1 MFTKKFAV
9 MIGRIKDFIA
19 FNGMT
24 DAAFA
29 KRIGIKQPTLWSQL
43 RSVNGPSAVT
53 LENIAREF
61 PNLNCN
67 WLLRGD
73 GDMLIDETAQD
84 KRIDSLVDVVAMQ
97 QEIIKNLQE
106 KIKQLQNQ

>member
-1 MFTKKFAV
+1 

-19 FNGMT
+19 FNEMT

-43 RSVNGPSAVT
+43 RSVNGPSATT

-61 PNLNCN
+61 PKLNCN
-67 WLLRGD
+67 WLLRGN
-73 GDMLIDETAQD
+73 GSMLIEDTEQD

-97 QEIIKNLQE
+97 QEIIKNLQD
-106 KIKQLQNQ
+106 KIKSLQNQ